1 MMPSIFFNEMKSNL
15 KLDPNN
21 DSEDFEEAL
30 KNLGRLLGFY
40 SIRPEKEKMRVQI
53 ICGYLRIIFVL

>member
-1 MMPSIFFNEMKSNL
+1 MKSNL

-21 DSEDFEEAL
+21 DSEDFGEAL
-30 KNLGRLLGFY
+30 KNLRRLLGFY